1 MDKAKKGDWIK
12 IHTVVLKPGQ
22 RAPKLPE
29 ETLQVPL
36 EMWVKGALLEENA
49 SLGDDVT
56 VMTIT
61 GRVVKGRLDG
71 IHPSYKHSFGSFM
84 PVLQDIGIELR
95 ALMKKGERHD
105 FEQKL

>member
-1 MDKAKKGDWIK
+1 MDKAKKGEWVR
-12 IHTVVLKPGQ
+12 IHTVVLKPGK

-56 VMTIT
+56 VRTIT
-61 GRVVKGRLDG
+61 GRVVKGRLDS
-71 IHPSYKHSFGSFM
+71 IRPSYRHSFGSFM

-105 FEQKL
+105 FE